1 MQTQSVVIDLNM
13 ARRHRGL
20 SPAPSAI
27 RSSSGRSPEAE
38 DAALPPF
45 DADPESLAQR
55 VHLAMRGWAGDAIM
69 SESELEGLLPCLISD
84 VQKDPEMQKPSGVA
98 RVDRALESRFGDAR
112 IGRVALM
119 TPQEILALDGVGRT
133 SLDQV
138 IAELSEL
145 VTLSVP
151 ELVCGRGK
159 ATLREE
165 SELPELCADLLAEV
179 PGYAAL
185 M

>member
-1 MQTQSVVIDLNM
+1 VIDLNM
-13 ARRHRGL
+13 ARRRRGL
-20 SPAPSAI
+20 SPAPSTLNP
-27 RSSSGRSPEAE
+27 SPDRRPAVE
-38 DAALPPF
+38 DEALPPL
-45 DADPESLAQR
+45 DADPEALAQR

-69 SESELEGLLPCLISD
+69 SESDLEGLLPSLISD

-119 TPQEILALDGVGRT
+119 TPQELLDLDGVGRS

-138 IAELSEL
+138 IAELARHA
-145 VTLSVP
+145 TLSVP

-165 SELPELCADLLAEV
+165 SDLPELCADLLAEV